1 MGMSPSTLRLWVLDK
16 LKTQNSTITVTW
28 RPGNC
33 HMPISN
39 APGHRI
45 FTGISGADHAVLMAA
60 VGVAQFE
67 DVFPKNADGR
77 TMSRPFA

>member
-1 MGMSPSTLRLWVLDK
+1 
-16 LKTQNSTITVTW
+16 
-28 RPGNC
+28 
-33 HMPISN
+33 MPISN
-39 APGHRI
+39 APGHRV